1 MRRNAGGASMSEHPL
16 EYMINRLVELTRHAG
31 WGDRRLMFD
40 AGLDTIAEIASHAQ
54 GQRRRRIVRECAM
67 DKFARGVVEAFEA
80 PAVASYDQAY
90 LYALSSDPKHQ
101 AMASEWLTIGGL
113 LPDLSHE

>member
-1 MRRNAGGASMSEHPL
+1 MRRIQDDSSTREHPL

-31 WGDRRLMFD
+31 WEERRQMFD
-40 AGLDTIAEIASHAQ
+40 AGLDTIADIASHAQ

-67 DKFARGVVEAFEA
+67 DKFARGVVDAFEA
-80 PAVASYDQAY
+80 PAVASYHQAY

-101 AMASEWLTIGGL
+101 AMASDWLTIGGL
-113 LPDLSHE
+113 LPDLSQ